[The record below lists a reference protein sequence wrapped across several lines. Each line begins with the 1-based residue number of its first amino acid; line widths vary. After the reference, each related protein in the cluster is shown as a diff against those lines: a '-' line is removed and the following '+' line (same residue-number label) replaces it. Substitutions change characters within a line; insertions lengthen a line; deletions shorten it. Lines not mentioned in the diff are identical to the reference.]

1 MHKLSPMN
9 SNMEE
14 KNEHEEKLIAQSL
27 LDAGIGDLSAD
38 IFKEEFCRYNHDP
51 LNDFEDFRE
60 LVSAT
65 QGHWSFTSERME
77 GIALKAIECFVKLK
91 SNKSKDTI
99 LLDPQEIKLT
109 KHCKQ
114 ILEILKKRDRKRKKE
129 FRIPFRLNRMFLEEK
144 MVEVCNTLYDDEEMI
159 KKSLRYE
166 KEIIKTA
173 EDWIENIKAIHY
185 DMNKR
190 NEDFY
195 KEKLFW
201 CEFEHKLREL
211 ADFSQSEEYKFMLK
225 LIERVGRRSIVMSL
239 ELLLKNSNVQS
250 LADSFNSF
258 FNEFEF
264 TFIYENK
271 QSLHHMYLQRC
282 NAKENPARE
291 GCYSVYADSEC
302 SEIFGF
308 LKNALNVIVKMNRI
322 PSTIQRYLF
331 RQAINLRNQVLLN
344 CIYVLNF
351 GKFCESADFLLEFF
365 QKLDIFLSKF
375 QLYDCKTGLGYY
387 IEILGQIHRCSILFY
402 FINKINRDFY
412 PKKSVLKRIKEIEFD
427 FISYAIEEDSCFFT
441 CLNEKMIDFIKTET
455 GISNKNTHEISASD
469 RKTRSDRFVT
479 DHFKNDKH
487 SNNTIESREFNDLI
501 TKLSDL
507 FQEKTLNDLNEVFLH
522 YGEFKKL
529 FDLDFFVPL
538 VENYNLEISK
548 KICIYCGC
556 FESIETSNECTTA
569 LSNDKSITNNYMIYD
584 FSKVLQFV
592 EWYRGIKEILT
603 CFSGTGRRSIEK
615 VLINLKCKIHTFFN
629 ALPKNLSNEV
639 VIENDCRSDDVQ
651 SEINQDSFFTNF
663 DQLAEIKIKHSA
675 IFEMQDILSQINGKI
690 YAEEKIEE
698 LVNSNFT
705 NIMREI
711 HAICKHY
718 CDIKY
723 FLKKHS
729 EIPREFFCRKNYD
742 SKTKSPPENERSSF
756 SENDILEFFSSLVNL
771 KWKYFNESKF
781 EKIRIKYL
789 AAENEYK
796 SFKNTVDDLFSAQ
809 GKLKEVAE
817 KLIKKSRKFDF
828 DSIIKFFEI
837 DFSTSSDELLQFIKD
852 YVLKGYLVWL
862 FNHTDTDIFNFKIPI
877 QIDMSKN
884 LKISDIVD
892 LQKMEHFLFEI
903 SMIGN
908 GFNIKS
914 FETPEI
920 IWQHLKKSLGLLDQ
934 ALVSASSSV
943 YDVKIDN
950 SNYPRTIFSGL
961 SRLLENSKICEIF
974 NIIAEDALD
983 ERTLEIMDVIQIYK
997 NAAKKEAACVL
1008 LFANKVPCF
1017 DISVLNCSKM
1027 NFSSFKG
1034 KIEKGLLNFKRE
1046 ISCPRDFIHEDVLR
1060 LMARIV
1066 MNSFEENKDII
1077 ESDTQI
1083 VKLIDEL
1090 KHFINCKN
1098 LVADIDDRDL
1108 ILSSENLPKSNL
1120 GRTFSTKEYEIIESR
1135 RKHLI
1140 SEIDRIQKL
1149 FNSFVSDDFNFVPL
1163 LIDVCLDNFA
1173 LCKELDR
1180 FNVFLRYYKFKE
1192 INADANLGRIA
1203 QVIREYNLYSSKKGY
1218 LDGFLDQ
1225 QLSRCF
1231 VSQNDSDNKCDIQ
1244 SASTEV
1250 QHNIEEQYFCYEF
1263 LLEGI
1268 EYPIKTSILKNL
1280 VDFLGRMKVPL
1291 AYLKTDWNA
1300 FFAKSNNR
1308 NSIAINFKDQVD
1320 VNASFEAKKAYYTS
1334 LTLREFINTFNEPA
1348 IEVYIQQFK
1357 SDCQV
1362 CEYLE
1367 NFSLKIT
1374 ENLKFK
1380 YVKGFNFICNLK
1392 EMDELLTQKKEDF
1405 DLIVKF
1411 NKFRFYA
1418 PELGEIEASILENI
1432 KLITMFQ
1439 EVQEQLYVVGGVFN
1453 ADPGMLNEDA
1463 DGKNEN
1469 KNLTSS
1475 KSVGKSIYEKD
1486 SILSE
1491 EDKGM
1496 AAGHNECLEKKN
1508 TIDSSKAGNS
1518 FLSYEKGRYEEIR
1531 SLFNGLFSKNKNISQ
1546 LELNLTNILSKTNML
1561 VNSMKCIFD
1570 EYRKQ
1575 CSRLYFIS
1583 NEDLIKIIQNKAYIV
1598 EIVKVIFNVEEME
1611 IKDNK
1616 ITRIFSKNNDENLIL
1631 LDRVDLDCSVP
1642 DIINSLELS
1651 LRNTIKDYFFNLAN
1665 CNTSNKIDQKST
1677 CSLMEELFAEF
1688 RHFNPSNNR
1697 FVNGKNNE
1705 AADYKMKN
1713 IDEFTKKHPEF
1724 LEIYLK
1730 PKMVDNSLFL
1740 ANNAKT
1746 ISLAYRFEYYPPSS
1760 FIFTSLT
1767 AKIFSSILLSYHMS
1781 GAILYGPSGT
1791 GKTET
1796 IKYFCRSIGVP
1807 LYVFCCNENNEAISL
1822 VNIIV
1827 GCAKVHSFV
1836 CFDEFNRL
1844 RKEVMSAVTECIHD
1858 HKDKIKVFLT
1868 MNLGYK
1874 GRFDLPKSLKSIFGE
1889 IRVSEP
1895 DVKDIVFY
1903 YTKSYQVYNIIKR
1916 LESQILSGKNNHDFG
1931 LRAVKYILSDISICN
1946 DEGKSSNEILKL
1958 AYFYLA
1964 SFAENER
1971 NILFKVLEEFD
1982 ISLSLD
1988 FSCENLLNVATTT
2001 RNGIIVSGGLG
2012 KTSLLN
2018 SVAQSRECCVFRYN
2032 PSNILLTN
2040 TNIFGSVEDVTNEW
2054 KDSIFLSNL
2063 RGCLRQESD
2072 KNTEFWFIFDG
2083 PIKSEWVEDFNS
2095 VLDDNR
2101 IICLSTG
2108 ERIYVP
2114 FNYKFI
2120 FETDGIEDVTPAT
2133 LTRVFHIT
2141 LSSIVVNEKTT
2152 DEIESSFLASEKKL
2166 YETDEGLDVNQ
2177 YKAITNI
2184 KAALLSERV
2193 LFFKGPRGI
2202 GKKHIL
2208 KKLYGE
2214 RLSVFYHDQIIKNE
2228 PETLKNRV
2236 IYIEEFDKAI
2246 EALEEQ
2252 VREYGEFG
2260 KIGEYL
2266 LDNVKIICGI
2276 DCNFGIS
2283 IKKNE
2288 NVSLG
2293 DSLNK
2298 KFNNGRVYGK
2308 FKVLEIRNIE
2318 NPESI
2323 FRALLSADNKII
2335 PNASENF
2342 QFEDTLK
2349 FCLFIYD
2356 TFSYT
2361 IRQMALFISLIESF
2375 SSFDQLY
2382 FLYTILFPKSEVV
2395 KSFIESL
2402 ANIEVQEMF
2411 FNPKTLQVEVKS
2423 DNVNFKENKICFLL
2437 NKRVNIIISGKRLS
2451 GKRTLAVKCLSLLK
2465 NRPDTKTFHWSEKV
2479 KKEMLSKEHFIL
2491 ILKDEALNLG
2501 TGPDKTI
2508 EDDVVEVNSKFL
2520 EENSV
2525 KVKMDKASLVLNT
2538 EQLTK
2543 DVDFDKCVHY
2553 GNIENDCIVFENF
2566 YKMINF
2572 YRIFTIV
2579 RDKFSKKFVE
2589 RKNFL
2594 EMGLKQIENFNAKA
2608 VNMRS
2613 EIQNESEILKNEN
2626 IKLEENVRTLES
2638 KERVAN
2644 KEEEDI
2650 RKSREHLG
2658 MEAKVME
2665 AKKELADRS
2674 LSEAYTILKEAKDN
2688 ISLISKSHLSEIKAM
2703 NNPPEYVRRTI
2714 EYIYYIMMS
2723 NLQGD
2728 GDVRNTNQE
2737 TKMPL
2742 RRIEWSVL
2750 QSFLKKDDFLKDLVN
2765 ASANNAI
2772 KIPNHVVEA
2781 FSGRKQ
2787 GADEFTFERVS
2798 KASKTCGYFFNWI
2811 YALIKY
2817 KHVECEIE
2825 PLKEEFQS
2833 IVESLENQNL
2843 IIKEKENELKQL
2855 KDVINK
2861 VKSSI
2866 EKNKQ
2871 EIARKKDKLD
2881 ELVASLGLLE
2891 TVIER
2896 FKFETV
2902 AWQHAE
2908 KKCPLAYMLE
2918 EKFILEYC
2926 KNVYVLDDSK
2936 DYKDS
2941 QSREAYKCLKPKDS
2955 NLGSEVKMTCNE
2967 DFDDFKKD
2975 CIRVSLFARNFEKTA
2990 SNSRFYK
2997 TGILIEDADIFNP
3010 TVYSLLKNSLRKN
3023 DFKVV
3028 LFGSSYKIYSNECY
3042 QYLDTEKYK
3051 ISRISKLNE
3060 YENRLLEYLIAPKET
3075 DLHKHLE
3082 NIYKTQMLLEEE
3094 RNHLEAEKDLSKK
3107 YKFLNEKY
3115 KKISNLFL
3123 KAYKHPLSFHVF
3135 NEFINST
3142 NFINPADGKSF
3153 ENDIIDL
3160 FFSFSFA
3167 SFPAKTPFPTYDIRE
3182 LLNYSFDYTFIT
3194 SFNDVLFKLRNL
3206 VEFDVEISAGS
3217 PKNNLEIINLLQEN
3231 SKKIILVKNTEFM
3244 PKFAKKTGTNR
3255 FIFTIG
3261 KNEHHFLMKETR
3273 IVYFDRDIDLDS
3285 IYKGLLSAF
3294 HCPINEK
3301 IEELIRFHS
3310 HLVKL
3315 EMDFSQK
3322 DLKICVENSAFSTEF
3337 LQEIVYYSRM
3347 EPDQKDRL
3355 KNL

>member
-1 MHKLSPMN
+1 MN
-9 SNMEE
+9 SNTEE
-14 KNEHEEKLIAQSL
+14 KNNYEEKVITQSL
-27 LDAGIGDLSAD
+27 LDAGVRDLSAD
-38 IFKEEFCRYNHDP
+38 VFKEDFCRSNKDSF
-51 LNDFEDFRE
+51 NDFEDFRE
-60 LVSAT
+60 LVSAI
-65 QGHWSFTSERME
+65 QGYQSFTSERME
-77 GIALKAIECFVKLK
+77 GIALKAIEVFAKLK
-91 SNKSKDTI
+91 SNKSKDAI
-99 LLDPQEIKLT
+99 LMDLQEIKLT

-114 ILEILKKRDRKRKKE
+114 ILEILKKRDKKRKKE
-129 FRIPFRLNRMFLEEK
+129 FRIPSSLNRMFLEEK

-159 KKSLRYE
+159 KKSLKHE

-173 EDWIENIKAIHY
+173 EDWIENIKAVHY

-190 NEDFY
+190 CEDFY
-195 KEKLFW
+195 KEKMFW
-201 CEFEHKLREL
+201 SEFEHKLREL

-225 LIERVGRRSIVMSL
+225 LIERVGRRSIVISL
-239 ELLLKNSNVQS
+239 ELLLKNRDVQS
-250 LADSFNSF
+250 LADCFNSF

-264 TFIYENK
+264 TFIYENQQK
-271 QSLHHMYLQRC
+271 LHHMYLQRC
-282 NAKENPARE
+282 SAKEKNT
-291 GCYSVYADSEC
+291 CYSVYADSEC
-302 SEIFGF
+302 SEIFDF
-308 LKNALNVIVKMNRI
+308 LKNALNVIVKMNRMKKI
-322 PSTIQRYLF
+322 PRTIQRYIF
-331 RQAINLRNQVLLN
+331 RQAINLRNQILLN

-351 GKFCESADFLLEFF
+351 GKLCESAGFLLELC

-375 QLYDCKTGLGYY
+375 QLYDCKVGLGYY
-387 IEILGQIHRCSILFY
+387 IKILGQTHQCSILSY
-402 FINKINRDFY
+402 FINKINSDFY
-412 PKKSVLKRIKEIEFD
+412 PKESVLKRIKEIELD

-441 CLNEKMIDFIKTET
+441 YLNEKMIDFIKIET
-455 GISNKNTHEISASD
+455 GISNKSTHEISASD
-469 RKTRSDRFVT
+469 QKTRSDGLIT
-479 DHFKNDKH
+479 DHFKNYKH
-487 SNNTIESREFNDLI
+487 TSNIIESREFNDLI
-501 TKLSDL
+501 TRLADI
-507 FQEKTLNDLNEVFLH
+507 FQEKTLNDLNEIFLH
-522 YGEFKKL
+522 YKEFKKL
-529 FDLDFFVPL
+529 FDLDFFVSL
-538 VENYNLEISK
+538 VENYNLKTSK

-556 FESIETSNECTTA
+556 FESIRISIACTAA
-569 LSNDKSITNNYMIYD
+569 LSNDKSIYNNCMIYD
-584 FSKVLQFV
+584 FPKVLQFV
-592 EWYRGIKEILT
+592 EWYRGIKEILA

-615 VLINLKCKIHTFFN
+615 VLTDLKCKIHALFN
-629 ALPKNLSNEV
+629 ALPENLSNEV
-639 VIENDCRSDDVQ
+639 IIENDCRPDDVQ
-651 SEINQDSFFTNF
+651 SEINQDALFTNF

-675 IFEMQDILSQINGKI
+675 IFEMQDILSQVNSKI
-690 YAEEKIEE
+690 YAKEKIEE

-705 NIMREI
+705 NIMLEI

-718 CDIKY
+718 CEIKY
-723 FLKKHS
+723 VLRKHS
-729 EIPREFFCRKNYD
+729 EIPREFFWRKNY
-742 SKTKSPPENERSSF
+742 SNKTKSTAEDERSCF
-756 SENDILEFFSSLVNL
+756 SKGDILEFFSSLVNL
-771 KWKYFNESKF
+771 KWKYFNESEF
-781 EKIRIKYL
+781 EEIRIKCL
-789 AAENEYK
+789 TAENEYK

-809 GKLKEVAE
+809 GRLKGVVE

-828 DSIIKFFEI
+828 DSIVNFFEI
-837 DFSTSSDELLQFIKD
+837 DFSTSPGELLRFIKD
-852 YVLKGYLVWL
+852 YVLKRYLVWL
-862 FNHTDTDIFNFKIPI
+862 FNHTDTDVFYFRIPI

-884 LKISDIVD
+884 LKTSDIVD
-892 LQKMEHFLFEI
+892 LKRMEHFLLEI

-908 GFNIKS
+908 GFSIKA

-920 IWQHLKKSLGLLDQ
+920 IRQHLKRSLGLLTQ
-934 ALVSASSSV
+934 TLAGASSSV

-950 SNYPRTIFSGL
+950 YNYPRTIISGL
-961 SRLLENSKICEIF
+961 SRLLGNSKICEIF

-983 ERTLEIMDVIQIYK
+983 ERTLELMDIFQIYK
-997 NAAKKEAACVL
+997 NAVKKEAACVL
-1008 LFANKVPCF
+1008 LFANKVSCF
-1017 DISVLNCSKM
+1017 DISVLKYSKM
-1027 NFSSFKG
+1027 NFPSFKS
-1034 KIEKGLLNFKRE
+1034 KVEKGILNFKRE
-1046 ISCPRDFIHEDVLR
+1046 ISCPRDFIHEDELR
-1060 LMARIV
+1060 LMAGIV

-1083 VKLIDEL
+1083 LKLIDEL
-1090 KHFINCKN
+1090 KHFINCKM
-1098 LVADIDDRDL
+1098 LTADTDARDL
-1108 ILSSENLPKSNL
+1108 ILSPGNIPKSNL
-1120 GRTFSTKEYEIIESR
+1120 GRTFSTKEYEAIEFR

-1149 FNSFVSDDFNFVPL
+1149 FNNFVSDDFNFIPL
-1163 LIDVCLDNFA
+1163 LIDVCLGNFA

-1192 INADANLGRIA
+1192 INADANLDRIA
-1203 QVIREYNLYSSKKGY
+1203 HVINEYNLYSSKREY
-1218 LDGFLDQ
+1218 LDCFLDQ
-1225 QLSRCF
+1225 QLSKCF
-1231 VSQNDSDNKCDIQ
+1231 ISQNDSDNKCDIQ
-1244 SASTEV
+1244 STCTEV
-1250 QHNIEEQYFCYEF
+1250 QHNIEERYFCYES

-1268 EYPIKTSILKNL
+1268 EYPIKTSILRDL

-1291 AYLKTDWNA
+1291 TYLKSDWNA
-1300 FFAKSNNR
+1300 FFAKPNNR
-1308 NSIAINFKDQVD
+1308 NSIAVNTKEQID
-1320 VNASFEAKKAYYTS
+1320 VNASFEAKKTYYTS
-1334 LTLREFINTFNEPA
+1334 LTLREFINTFNESV

-1362 CEYLE
+1362 CDYLK
-1367 NFSLKIT
+1367 NFSLEII

-1380 YVKGFNFICNLK
+1380 HVKGFNFICNLK
-1392 EMDELLTQKKEDF
+1392 EIYELLTQKKEDF

-1411 NKFRFYA
+1411 NKFQLYA
-1418 PELGEIEASILENI
+1418 TELGEIETSILKNI
-1432 KLITMFQ
+1432 KLITMLQ
-1439 EVQEQLYVVGGVFN
+1439 EVQEQLYVVGDVFN
-1453 ADPGMLNEDA
+1453 ADSGVVNEDA
-1463 DGKNEN
+1463 NGKNEN
-1469 KNLTSS
+1469 KDLTSS
-1475 KSVGKSIYEKD
+1475 KNVGKNIYEKD
-1486 SILSE
+1486 GILSE
-1491 EDKGM
+1491 EDKWT
-1496 AAGHNECLEKKN
+1496 ASDQNECLEKKS
-1508 TIDSSKAGNS
+1508 TIDISKAGNS
-1518 FLSYEKGRYEEIR
+1518 FLSYEKDRYEEIR
-1531 SLFNGLFSKNKNISQ
+1531 SLFNGLFSKNKNTTQ
-1546 LELNLTNILSKTNML
+1546 LELNLANVLNKTNML
-1561 VNSMKCIFD
+1561 VNSMKRVFD

-1583 NEDLIKIIQNKAYIV
+1583 NEDLIKIIQNKAYIIEV
-1598 EIVKVIFNVEEME
+1598 IKVIFNVEEME

-1631 LDRVDLDCSVP
+1631 LDHVDLDCSVP
-1642 DIINSLELS
+1642 DIINNLELS
-1651 LRNTIKDYFFNLAN
+1651 LENSIKDYFCNLTN
-1665 CNTSNKIDQKST
+1665 CNTSSKVDQKST

-1688 RHFNPSNNR
+1688 RHFNPSNNS
-1697 FVNGKNNE
+1697 FVTGKNNE

-1713 IDEFTKKHPEF
+1713 IDEFTKKYPEF

-1730 PKMVDNSLFL
+1730 PKMIGNSLFL
-1740 ANNAKT
+1740 VNDAKK
-1746 ISLAYRFEYYPPSS
+1746 ISLAYRFEYYLPSS

-1781 GAILYGPSGT
+1781 GVILYGPSGT

-1807 LYVFCCNENNEAISL
+1807 LYVFCCNENNEATSL

-1827 GCAKVHSFV
+1827 GCSRMHSFV

-1858 HKDKIKVFLT
+1858 HKDTIKVFLT

-1889 IRVSEP
+1889 ILVSEP

-1903 YTKSYQVYNIIKR
+1903 YTKSYLIYNIIKR

-1931 LRAVKYILSDISICN
+1931 LRAVKYILSDTSICN
-1946 DEGKSSNEILKL
+1946 DEGKISNEILKL

-1988 FSCENLLNVATTT
+1988 FSYEKLLNVATTT
-2001 RNGIIVSGGLG
+2001 RNGIIVSGGPG
-2012 KTSLLN
+2012 KTSLLS

-2040 TNIFGSVEDVTNEW
+2040 TNIFGSIEDVTNEW
-2054 KDSIFLSNL
+2054 KDSIFLGNL
-2063 RGCLRQESD
+2063 RSCLQQESD

-2083 PIKSEWVEDFNS
+2083 PLKSEWIEDFNS

-2108 ERIYVP
+2108 ERICVP
-2114 FNYKFI
+2114 FNFKFI
-2120 FETDGIEDVTPAT
+2120 FETDGIENVTPAT
-2133 LTRVFHIT
+2133 LTRVFHIA
-2141 LSSIVVNEKTT
+2141 LSSIAVNEKTT
-2152 DEIESSFLASEKKL
+2152 DEVESSFLASEKKL
-2166 YETDEGLDVNQ
+2166 YEADEGLDVNQ
-2177 YKAITNI
+2177 HKAMMNI

-2202 GKKHIL
+2202 GKKYIV

-2214 RLSVFYHDQIIKNE
+2214 RLSVFCHDQIIKNE
-2228 PETLKNRV
+2228 PEALKNRI

-2246 EALEEQ
+2246 EALQEQ

-2266 LDNVKIICGI
+2266 LNNVKIICGI

-2288 NVSLG
+2288 NVGQG

-2298 KFNNGRVYGK
+2298 KFNNGRICGS
-2308 FKVLEIRNIE
+2308 FKALEIRKVE
-2318 NPESI
+2318 NPGKI
-2323 FRALLSADNKII
+2323 FRALLSANKKII
-2335 PNASENF
+2335 SNAPENL
-2342 QFEDTLK
+2342 QFEDILK

-2382 FLYTILFPKSEVV
+2382 FLYTVLFRKSEVV

-2402 ANIEVQEMF
+2402 ANIEAQEMF
-2411 FNPKTLQVEVKS
+2411 FNPETLQVEAKS

-2437 NKRVNIIISGKRLS
+2437 NKQVNIVISGKRLS
-2451 GKRTLAVKCLSLLK
+2451 GKRTLAEKCLSLLK
-2465 NRPDTKTFHWSEKV
+2465 NRPDTKIFHWSEKV

-2491 ILKDEALNLG
+2491 ILNEEALNLG
-2501 TGPDKTI
+2501 TGPNKTI
-2508 EDDVVEVNSKFL
+2508 EENVMEVNSKFL

-2525 KVKMDKASLVLNT
+2525 KVKMDKVSLVLNT
-2538 EQLTK
+2538 EQLMK
-2543 DVDFDKCVHY
+2543 DVDFDKCIHY
-2553 GNIENDCIVFENF
+2553 GKIENDCIVFENF

-2572 YRIFTIV
+2572 YRIFTII
-2579 RDKFSKKFVE
+2579 RDKFSKNFVE

-2594 EMGLKQIENFNAKA
+2594 DMGIKQIEKFNTKA

-2613 EIQNESEILKNEN
+2613 EIQDESEVLKNEN

-2650 RKSREHLG
+2650 KKSREHLG
-2658 MEAKVME
+2658 KEVKVME
-2665 AKKELADRS
+2665 AKKEVADKS

-2714 EYIYYIMMS
+2714 EYIYYIMIS

-2728 GDVRNTNQE
+2728 NDARNANQE
-2737 TKMPL
+2737 AKMPL
-2742 RRIEWSVL
+2742 KRIEWSVL

-2765 ASANNAI
+2765 ASANNSI
-2772 KIPNHVVEA
+2772 KIPSRVIEA
-2781 FSGRKQ
+2781 FSDRKQ
-2787 GADEFTFERVS
+2787 SADEFTFERVS

-2825 PLKEEFQS
+2825 PLKKEFQS

-2843 IIKEKENELKQL
+2843 IIKEKENELRQL
-2855 KDVINK
+2855 KDVIYE
-2861 VKSSI
+2861 VKGSI

-2871 EIARKKDKLD
+2871 EIARKKNKLD
-2881 ELVASLGLLE
+2881 ELIASLKLLE
-2891 TVIER
+2891 TVIEK
-2896 FKFETV
+2896 FKFEAV
-2902 AWQHAE
+2902 AWQHVE
-2908 KKCPLAYMLE
+2908 KKCPLVYMLE
-2918 EKFILEYC
+2918 DKFILEYC
-2926 KNVYVLDDSK
+2926 KNVYVLDGSR
-2936 DYKDS
+2936 DYEDS
-2941 QSREAYKCLKPKDS
+2941 QSMEAHNCLKAKDG
-2955 NLGSEVKMTCNE
+2955 NLASESEAKMACGE
-2967 DFDDFKKD
+2967 DFGDFKKD
-2975 CIRVSLFARNFEKTA
+2975 CIRVSLLDRNFEKAA

-2997 TGILIEDADIFNP
+2997 TGILVEDADIFNS
-3010 TVYSLLKNSLRKN
+3010 TVYSLLKSSLQKN
-3023 DFKVV
+3023 DLKVV

-3042 QYLDTEKYK
+3042 QYLNTEKYK
-3051 ISRISKLNE
+3051 ISRVSKLNE

-3094 RNHLEAEKDLSKK
+3094 RNHLKAEKDLTQK

-3115 KKISNLFL
+3115 KMTSNIFL
-3123 KAYKHPLSFHVF
+3123 KTYKHPLSFRVF

-3142 NFINPADGKSF
+3142 NFINPADGKNS
-3153 ENDIIDL
+3153 ENEMNDIIDL
-3160 FFSFSFA
+3160 FFSFSFV
-3167 SFPAKTPFPTYDIRE
+3167 SYPAKTPFSIYDIKE

-3194 SFNDVLFKLRNL
+3194 SFNDVLFTLRNL

-3231 SKKIILVKNTEFM
+3231 AKKTILVKNTEFL

-3255 FIFTIG
+3255 FIFIID
-3261 KNEHHFLMKETR
+3261 KKENHFLMKETR
-3273 IVYFDRDIDLDS
+3273 IVYFDRDTDLDS

-3294 HCPINEK
+3294 HCPIDEK
-3301 IEELIRFHS
+3301 VEKLIRFHS

-3315 EMDFSQK
+3315 EMDFSLK
-3322 DLKICVENSAFSTEF
+3322 DLKICIENSAFSTEF
-3337 LQEIVYYSRM
+3337 LKEIIYYSRM
-3347 EPDQKDRL
+3347 EADQKNKL
-3355 KNL
+3355 EKV